1 MQVSVE
7 NTSAIEKRL
16 KIQVPIEEVRQ
27 QIDVRLREI
36 GKQVKLKGFR
46 PGRIPF
52 SVLRQRYG
60 QQATQDVIQQTSQ
73 SKLEQAIEQE
83 SLRLAAMPRLEESP
97 VLDNETGLEINA
109 IIEVYPELDT
119 IEVAKI
125 VIERPDVS
133 VTDNDVAE
141 MLETLKKQKMNWS
154 DVDHKPKAG
163 ERALVEYVAET
174 ESGRVP
180 EQGEHRLAVILGES
194 GFEQLETAVKD
205 MSAGDEAD
213 IELEFPV
220 DYRESELA
228 GKKAKV
234 ALTLSS
240 VQEGAIPEVDEEFI
254 HSFGVQSGVVEDLNT
269 EIRSNLE
276 RELNQAVGTQ
286 LKTQLTE
293 RLMEMHA
300 DMEVPESI
308 VSNEASNLLQQ
319 ALRGAEIEV
328 TAEMVEHFREPARK
342 RVRSGLLL
350 AELAR
355 QNEIVIDGTKVREAI
370 EEIAQTYEEPREV
383 VQMYYQD
390 QRLLQAIENSVLEN
404 QVVDWV
410 VENAKVTDKPMGFQD
425 VISAA
430 TQAVG
435 QQK

>member
-7 NTSAIEKRL
+7 DTSAIEKRL
-16 KIQVPIEEVRQ
+16 KIQVPIEEIRK
-27 QIDVRLREI
+27 QIDARLREI
-36 GKQVKLKGFR
+36 GKQVNLKGFR

-52 SVLRQRYG
+52 KVLRQRYG
-60 QQATQDVIQQTSQ
+60 QQAKQDVIQQSSQ
-73 SKLEQAIEQE
+73 NNLEKAIQQE
-83 SLRLAAMPRLEESP
+83 SLRLAAMPRLEEAP
-97 VLDNETGLEINA
+97 VLDDETGLEINA
-109 IIEVYPELDT
+109 IIEVYPEFET
-119 IEVAKI
+119 IEVAGI
-125 VIERPDVS
+125 AIERPEVS
-133 VTDNDVAE
+133 VTDDDVVE

-154 DVDHKPKAG
+154 NVDRKPKAG

-180 EQGEHRLAVILGES
+180 EKGKHRLAVILGES
-194 GFEQLETAVKD
+194 GFEQLETAVTG

-213 IELEFPV
+213 LELEFPA
-220 DYRESELA
+220 DYREPELA
-228 GKKAKV
+228 GQKAKV
-234 ALTLSS
+234 ALTLSN
-240 VQEGAIPEVDEEFI
+240 VQEGELPGVDEEFI
-254 HSFGVQSGVVEDLNT
+254 RSFGVQSGVVEDLNT

-293 RLMEMHA
+293 RLLEMHA

-319 ALRGAEIEV
+319 ALRGAEIDV
-328 TAEMVEHFREPARK
+328 TAEMLEHFREPARK

-355 QNEIVIDGTKVREAI
+355 QNDIVINADKVREAI
-370 EEIAQTYEEPREV
+370 EEIAQTYEDPREV

-425 VISAA
+425 VIDSA
-430 TQAVG
+430 TQAAG
-435 QQK
+435 QQT